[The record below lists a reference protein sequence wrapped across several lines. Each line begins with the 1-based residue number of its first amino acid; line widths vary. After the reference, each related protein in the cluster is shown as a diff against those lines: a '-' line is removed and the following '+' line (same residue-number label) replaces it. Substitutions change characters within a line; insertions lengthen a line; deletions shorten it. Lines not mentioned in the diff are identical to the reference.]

1 MRLLLMGLC
10 TVNCVLFTSS
20 CGYQFRV
27 EGAGPVV
34 GGAPRA
40 ASADKPKGPPPK
52 LAIAPFENHT
62 FEPNIE
68 QKFTTYTRHEFSAG
82 GGVEV
87 VNDKAAADLFLKTQ
101 IVTVSTP
108 SLSFNQDAT
117 FEQRVMV
124 TVKATVQDL
133 RQGKEVWTQTSI
145 GAGEFF
151 LTNDLQ
157 FNRVLQS
164 RALEQAGRQIAEDL
178 ATRFLAHLDSSPTK
192 ASPGQAT
199 QPAVR
204 PDAK

>member
-1 MRLLLMGLC
+1 MSTLLAG
-10 TVNCVLFTSS
+10 

-34 GGAPRA
+34 GGSGRSDGS
-40 ASADKPKGPPPK
+40 ASAAKPKGPAPK
-52 LAIAPFENHT
+52 LAIAPFDNHS

-68 QKFTTYTRHEFSAG
+68 QKFTAYTRHEFAAG

-87 VNDKAAADLFLKTQ
+87 VNEKVAADLFMKAQ
-101 IVTVSTP
+101 IVGVTTP
-108 SLSFNQDAT
+108 SLSFNQSAT
-117 FEQRVMV
+117 FEQRVTV

-133 RQGKEVWTQTSI
+133 RQGKELWSQQSI

-164 RALEQAGRQIAEDL
+164 RALEQAGRQIAAEL
-178 ATRFLAHLDSSPTK
+178 ATRFLAHLDQEAEK
-192 ASPGQAT
+192 ASASKGL
-199 QPAVR
+199 QPPIHPAAP

>member
-1 MRLLLMGLC
+1 MGPLAVS
-10 TVNCVLFTSS
+10 TVLYG

-34 GGAPRA
+34 GGTAQA
-40 ASADKPKGPPPK
+40 EGVAKKGPSPK
-52 LAIAPFENHT
+52 MTVANFENHT

-68 QKFTTYTRHEFSAG
+68 QKFTQYTRHEFET
-82 GGVEV
+82 GGVDV
-87 VNDKAAADLFLKTQ
+87 VNERATADFLLKSQ
-101 IVTVSTP
+101 IISVVTP

-133 RQGKEVWTQTSI
+133 RQGKDVWTQHSTGSS
-145 GAGEFF
+145 EFF

-157 FNRVLQS
+157 FNRVLQN

-178 ATRFLAHLDSSPTK
+178 AARFMAYLNGDGGA
-192 ASPGQAT
+192 A
-199 QPAVR
+199 QPAAL
-204 PDAK
+204 PPPLKPAAPGTP